1 VFWKPR
7 FSAANNY
14 NMNYKKERPFYK
26 YRYDDKFRMYVEEIS
41 DNFEYRSYAR
51 NYDYRY
57 GIALETEDVNGYVI
71 KKEIDEFGRLTKVQ
85 GPKEAAAGQPYTIM
99 MEYFPT
105 TIVSNGNISRTAYA
119 RTKHFDAQ
127 HPNDPIETVTF
138 ADGLGRAIQVKK
150 DGAITDNKTPDQ
162 QSDVMIVSGRAKFDA
177 FGRVKAAYYPQTA
190 PLGDWN
196 KLMDSFDSVE
206 PTKTTYD
213 ILDRPVTTTPSSL
226 DKGGRSGEWFDFKGT
241 LDVIIALLANELRGL
256 KLGGGALDDKIGDG
270 INAIDN
276 ASNAI
281 KTIKGAG
288 EEEKIDMQIKVYTTT
303 DILRDNDSQ
312 VHEGKPRDTSVIAS
326 DSVKINALNKR
337 NYNIKKQEAE
347 RKNIIYKQNK

>member
-1 VFWKPR
+1 MIDPDGRDWYRNYETGKIIWREGNSKMKGYAHLGYSWGKTF
-7 FSAANNY
+7 ANGNRILLDGERKQIIY
-14 NMNYKKERPFYK
+14 NGTQIVADYNRKKSSG
-26 YRYDDKFRMYVEEIS
+26 FRTGGMAIS
-41 DNFEYRSYAR
+41 D
-51 NYDYRY
+51 
-57 GIALETEDVNGYVI
+57 G
-71 KKEIDEFGRLTKVQ
+71 
-85 GPKEAAAGQPYTIM
+85 
-99 MEYFPT
+99 
-105 TIVSNGNISRTAYA
+105 GNNQ
-119 RTKHFDAQ
+119 D
-127 HPNDPIETVTF
+127 
-138 ADGLGRAIQVKK
+138 
-150 DGAITDNKTPDQ
+150 
-162 QSDVMIVSGRAKFDA
+162 
-177 FGRVKAAYYPQTA
+177 
-190 PLGDWN
+190 
-196 KLMDSFDSVE
+196 
-206 PTKTTYD
+206 
-213 ILDRPVTTTPSSL
+213 PSSL